1 MWLLLQSAVMIA
13 VLCANIYWQLTPNG
27 VLAGLLA
34 IGAAWIVTKAV
45 SVAVRLWTQVW
56 TQTPQY
62 WLKRRDTRRTRGSQM
77 WP

>member
-1 MWLLLQSAVMIA
+1 MWLILQMAVMIA
-13 VLCANIYWQLTPNG
+13 VLCANIYYQLTPNG

-34 IGAAWIVTKAV
+34 IGAAWLVTRAV

-62 WLKRRDTRRTRGSQM
+62 WAKRSDT
-77 WP
+77 